1 MPKVKSYDDLRADLL
16 TLVSDDEQLN
26 LPEIKL
32 IEKGNSDHKTIVLA
46 SYSRSGNTML
56 RAYLEKIMGLATGS
70 DGNI

>member
-26 LPEIKL
+26 LPEIKW
-32 IEKGNSDHKTIVLA
+32 IEKGNSDHKTIVLT